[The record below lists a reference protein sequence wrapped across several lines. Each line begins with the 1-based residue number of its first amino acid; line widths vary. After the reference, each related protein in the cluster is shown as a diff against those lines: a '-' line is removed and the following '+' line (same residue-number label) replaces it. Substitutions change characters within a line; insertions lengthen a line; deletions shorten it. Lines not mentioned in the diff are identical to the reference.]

1 MKKLSVMNA
10 KKALKR
16 LADLLKENNTKLDM
30 TVAGGVVSLF
40 VLKSRNATH
49 DIDAIF
55 PDNQRKR
62 KLLEKLIT
70 QVADEMKF
78 EKTWLN
84 DSLSFFG
91 LETKSDIIVFRHS
104 HLILRAAEWE
114 ELLAHKIH
122 AFRSRDDIND
132 ARLILKELKGFKKDA
147 LFCKVKKY
155 KPISPHIPD
164 EKFRERFE
172 QLWDEVYPNKKDK
185 E

>member
-1 MKKLSVMNA
+1 MKKLSVQTA
-10 KKALKR
+10 GKALER
-16 LADLLKENNTKLDM
+16 LANLLKDNNIKIDM

-55 PDNQRKR
+55 PDNPGKQ
-62 KLLEKLIT
+62 KLLKKLII
-70 QVADEMKF
+70 QVADEMKL

-132 ARLILKELKGFKKDA
+132 ARLILKKLKGFKKEE
-147 LFCKVKKY
+147 LFRKIKKY

-172 QLWDEVYPNKKDK
+172 QLWEEVYPNK

>member
-1 MKKLSVMNA
+1 MKKLSVTNA

-30 TVAGGVVSLF
+30 TVAGGIVSLF

-55 PDNQRKR
+55 PANHRKR
-62 KLLEKLIT
+62 NLLEKLIT
-70 QVADEMKF
+70 QVADEMKL

-84 DSLSFFG
+84 DSISFFG
-91 LETKSDIIVFRHS
+91 LETKSNIVVFKHKY
-104 HLILRAAEWE
+104 LILRAAKWE

-122 AFRSRDDIND
+122 AFRSKDDIND
-132 ARLILKELKGFKKDA
+132 ARLILKQLKGFKKEG

-172 QLWDEVYPNKKDK
+172 QLWDEAYPNKEK
-185 E
+185 